1 MNILEVFN
9 LFSKWKAFLCRYEKC
24 TSVHKATS
32 KQDLPNCEKTGWS
45 LVRSEARKRRS
56 GGQNIS
62 QLRSSG
68 GWGGG
73 GVGAVPRGAFVVSL
87 KLTLEVPGETISL
100 RNFLSTRFCRSI
112 QLKNFTNMTGLLSE
126 KKVTNLGGNK
136 DCTLPALI
144 EVLMV
149 DDYLARRNMVRE
161 APRYAVVM

>member
-1 MNILEVFN
+1 ME
-9 LFSKWKAFLCRYEKC
+9 FSE
-24 TSVHKATS
+24 
-32 KQDLPNCEKTGWS
+32 
-45 LVRSEARKRRS
+45 VRSKEKEVRRTEHFS
-56 GGQNIS
+56 AAEF
-62 QLRSSG
+62 RRV
-68 GWGGG
+68 GW
-73 GVGAVPRGAFVVSL
+73 GAVPRGAFVVSL

-126 KKVTNLGGNK
+126 KKVTNLGENK

>member
-1 MNILEVFN
+1 ME
-9 LFSKWKAFLCRYEKC
+9 FSE
-24 TSVHKATS
+24 
-32 KQDLPNCEKTGWS
+32 
-45 LVRSEARKRRS
+45 VRSKEKEVRRTEHFS
-56 GGQNIS
+56 AAE
-62 QLRSSG
+62 LRRV
-68 GWGGG
+68 G

-126 KKVTNLGGNK
+126 KKVTNLGENK

>member
-1 MNILEVFN
+1 ME
-9 LFSKWKAFLCRYEKC
+9 FSE
-24 TSVHKATS
+24 
-32 KQDLPNCEKTGWS
+32 
-45 LVRSEARKRRS
+45 VRSKEKEVRRTEHFS
-56 GGQNIS
+56 AAE
-62 QLRSSG
+62 LRRVE
-68 GWGGG
+68 G

-126 KKVTNLGGNK
+126 KKVTNLGENK